1 MLDTDCHNVLKN
13 FHKIL
18 TNANFSLFCYRYKI
32 VLLKLTKLFGDDSI
46 SHLHLSHD
54 AQCFIYVCVCLIFF
68 MFVTCNLSI
77 TFFSLLWLE
86 TIILI

>member
-54 AQCFIYVCVCLIFF
+54 AQCYICVCVSHLFYVCH
-68 MFVTCNLSI
+68 MQSSI
-77 TFFSLLWLE
+77 TFFS
-86 TIILI
+86 IAVA

>member
-54 AQCFIYVCVCLIFF
+54 AQCYICVCVSHFFYVCHMQSKYYIFF
-68 MFVTCNLSI
+68 IAVA
-77 TFFSLLWLE
+77 
-86 TIILI
+86 

>member
-1 MLDTDCHNVLKN
+1 MLDTDC
-13 FHKIL
+13 HKIL

-54 AQCFIYVCVCLIFF
+54 AQCYICVCVSHLFYVCH
-68 MFVTCNLSI
+68 MQSSI

>member
-54 AQCFIYVCVCLIFF
+54 AQCYIYVCVCLIFF
-68 MFVTCNLSI
+68 YVCHMQSKYYI
-77 TFFSLLWLE
+77 FF
-86 TIILI
+86 IAVA